1 MNEVGAA
8 VGGSGEAA
16 RTQTH
21 SRARRL
27 SWHGGANNPN
37 DSGGSGMLETLGEV
51 LPASA
56 RRFGDKTA
64 LVFDGRRF
72 SFHELNQLSNRL
84 ANSLREIG
92 VEAGDRVTLCAQNS
106 WEWVVS
112 YYAIHKL
119 GAVANPINA
128 MLTPE
133 EVGFVVG
140 DCGAKVLLASREKGE
155 RLLGLRGGGAGGAG
169 GNGGSGS
176 LREIVL
182 FGDDAPPA
190 GARAFEDLLAAG
202 DPDMQ
207 VAPVPADSLS
217 TICYTSGT
225 TGHPKGAMHSHRN
238 VLVNTAMTAVMHVR
252 TPQDTVVTALPC
264 PHVYGNVVMNA
275 SLLYGMNLV
284 LLPAFDPAEV
294 MAAIEEHRATLFEG
308 VPTMFMYMLAHPE
321 FDRFDL
327 SSLTRCTVGGQTM
340 PAAKMEEF
348 ERRAG
353 CPLIE
358 LWGMTEVAG
367 PGTTTP
373 LYGENRHGS
382 IGIQLPHVECRIADI
397 EDASKTLPADE
408 VGELMVRGP
417 IVMQGY
423 YGNEAA
429 TRETIEP
436 DGWLHSGDLARQDED
451 GYIWIVD
458 RRKDLILTAGF
469 NVYPAELERVIAMH
483 PAVALVAVGP
493 QPDEMKGEIAKA
505 YVVLKPGAT
514 ADEESIV
521 AHCREHLAAY
531 KVPRAIQ
538 FVDDVPKT
546 STGKI
551 MRRELKTLDA

>member
-1 MNEVGAA
+1 
-8 VGGSGEAA
+8 
-16 RTQTH
+16 
-21 SRARRL
+21 
-27 SWHGGANNPN
+27 
-37 DSGGSGMLETLGEV
+37 MLETLGEV

-56 RRFGDKTA
+56 RRFGDRTA
-64 LVFDGRRF
+64 LVTGGRRLTF
-72 SFHELNQLSNRL
+72 NELNELSNRL
-84 ANSLREIG
+84 ANGLRGIG
-92 VEAGDRVTLCAQNS
+92 VEAGDRVTLYAPNS

-112 YYAIHKL
+112 YYALHKL

-133 EVGFVVG
+133 EVGFVVR
-140 DCGAKVLLASREKGE
+140 DCGAKALIATHEKGE
-155 RLLGLRGGGAGGAG
+155 PLLGLREDGGGGDAG
-169 GNGGSGS
+169 
-176 LREIVL
+176 LREVVL
-182 FGDDAPPA
+182 FGGDAPPPA
-190 GARAFEDLLAAG
+190 GARAFDDLLAAG
-202 DPDMQ
+202 GPDLQ
-207 VAPVPADSLS
+207 VAPVPTDSLS

-238 VLVNTAMTAVMHVR
+238 VIVCTAMTAVMHMR
-252 TPQDTVVTALPC
+252 TSEDTVVTALPC

-275 SLLYGMNLV
+275 GLLYGMTLV
-284 LLPAFDPAEV
+284 LLPSFDAAEV

-358 LWGMTEVAG
+358 LWGMTEIAG

-397 EDASKTLPADE
+397 EDAAKTLPPGE

-429 TRETIEP
+429 TEETIEP

-451 GYIWIVD
+451 GYVWVVD

-505 YVVLKPGAT
+505 YVVLKPGET
-514 ADEESIV
+514 ADEEGIV

-531 KVPRAIQ
+531 KVPRRVQ
-538 FVDDVPKT
+538 FVEDVPKT

-551 MRRELKTLDA
+551 MRRELRTLDA